1 MLRKVLI
8 ANRGEIA
15 VRVIRTCRELGVASV
30 AVYSDLDPHAM
41 HVRMADEAQ
50 ALGGASPRES
60 YLSVEA
66 LLAAIERSGADAVHP
81 GYGFLSENPD
91 FARAVTSRG
100 VVFVGPPAGAIEIM
114 GDKMQARRTA
124 EEAGVAGVPGL
135 SDPLVSADDVVAF
148 GETHGW
154 PVAVKSAHAGGG
166 RGMRIAFRAED
177 AAEALASAQ
186 REALAHFGRNECYVE
201 RYLIQPRHVEVQV
214 VADAHGHTVS
224 LGERDC
230 SCQRRQQKL
239 VEESPAAGLAE
250 ETRVAMGRAAVAVAE
265 RCGYVGAG
273 TVEFLLEKGEPPAFW
288 FLEMNARLQVE
299 HPVTELVTGLDLVE
313 LQLRVA
319 SGEPLA
325 FGQGD
330 VRCHGH
336 SIECRINAED
346 PAGGRFLP
354 SPGPITAFRPAGGP
368 GVRTDAGYEEGDE
381 VNAFFDNLVAKLV
394 VWAPDRD
401 RARRRMIRALGEMV
415 VEGVATTIPAHLA
428 ILSHPDFA
436 AGGHSTSWVEEQ
448 LDLSDIEGAVPPA
461 GAAPA
466 GDGRV
471 QRDVDVEVDGRRYQV
486 RLWVPD
492 AEPAASPPAG
502 GRAGRRRSRSS
513 AAGDHAGGAGTVQA
527 PMQGTV
533 ASVLVE
539 VGQQVEAGQPLL
551 VLEAMKMEN
560 QIRAHRG
567 GRVTGLQVQPGDTVG
582 VGDILATIE

>member
-1 MLRKVLI
+1 MLQKVLI

-15 VRVIRTCRELGVASV
+15 VRVIRTCKELGVATV

-41 HVRMADEAQ
+41 HVRMADEAH
-50 ALGGASPRES
+50 ALGGTSPRDS

-66 LLAAIERSGADAVHP
+66 LLAAVRRSGADAVHP

-91 FARAVTSRG
+91 FARAVTAEG

-135 SDPLVSADDVVAF
+135 SDPLASADEVVAF
-148 GETHGW
+148 AEEHGW
-154 PVAVKSAHAGGG
+154 PVAVKAAHAGGG
-166 RGMRIAFRAED
+166 RGMRIVSRPEE
-177 AAEALASAQ
+177 AAEALESAQ
-186 REALAHFGRNECYVE
+186 REALAHFGRSECYVE
-201 RYLIQPRHVEVQV
+201 RYLIRPRHIEVQV
-214 VADAHGHTVS
+214 MADTLGHTVS

-239 VEESPAAGLAE
+239 VEESPAAGLPEA
-250 ETRVAMGRAAVAVAE
+250 TRRAMGEAAVAVAE

-319 SGEPLA
+319 SGEPLP
-325 FGQGD
+325 FTQEG
-330 VRCHGH
+330 VRTRGH

-346 PAGGRFLP
+346 PAGGQFLP
-354 SPGPITAFRPAGGP
+354 SPGTITVFRPAAGP
-368 GVRTDAGYEEGDE
+368 GVRIDTGYEQGDE

-394 VWAPDRD
+394 VWAPDRE
-401 RARRRMIRALGEMV
+401 RARRRMIRALGETV
-415 VEGVATTIPAHLA
+415 VEGVSTTIPAHLA
-428 ILSHPDFA
+428 ILSHADFA
-436 AGGHSTSWVEEQ
+436 AAEHSTSWVEDR
-448 LDLSDIEGAVPPA
+448 LDLSGVVGGTGA
-461 GAAPA
+461 GRAPA
-466 GDGRV
+466 EASGRV
-471 QRDVDVEVDGRRYQV
+471 QRDVDVEVDGRRYKV
-486 RLWVPD
+486 RLWVPE
-492 AEPAASPPAG
+492 AGAMSPIAAGAG
-502 GRAGRRRSRSS
+502 EGRRRLRRSS
-513 AAGDHAGGAGTVQA
+513 SGTQARGPGTIAA

-539 VGQQVEAGQPLL
+539 VGQQVEAGEPLL

-560 QIRAHRG
+560 QIRAESG
-567 GRVTGLQVQPGDTVG
+567 GEVKEIRVEPGTTVG
-582 VGDILATIE
+582 MGDILAVIE